1 MFNTAASGSWQS
13 VSPCQD
19 MLHRTGATSSS
30 ASGVGNTAMV
40 WQRKKVKTEKKGQGT
55 GREGLADWLIGY
67 NSGSCLH
74 PEHLQRITSH
84 RNAQF
89 GRSAPFR
96 GRLTPVC
103 WADGAGRHGRQSLP
117 ACLPACLATNGI
129 EGKKECICQKEEE
142 YVQEGL
148 GGLPV
153 DPAPPDSC
161 CPVSP
166 IIRC

>member
-1 MFNTAASGSWQS
+1 
-13 VSPCQD
+13 
-19 MLHRTGATSSS
+19 
-30 ASGVGNTAMV
+30 MV

-67 NSGSCLH
+67 SGSCLH

-103 WADGAGRHGRQSLP
+103 WADGAGRHGRQSA
-117 ACLPACLATNGI
+117 ACLPALQQTGLK
-129 EGKKECICQKEEE
+129 EKKNVFLKKKKNMYKKGWEAC
-142 YVQEGL
+142 
-148 GGLPV
+148 PST
-153 DPAPPDSC
+153 PAPRLMLPRVADYQMLRPPDLL
-161 CPVSP
+161 PHKHW
-166 IIRC
+166 